1 MISKLGTLALSI
13 DFRSSQP
20 VYKQIAD
27 QVRLMIVNG
36 TLKSGDQLPTVR
48 TVADTVKVNFN
59 TVAKAY
65 RILDEEGL
73 ILTHQGRGSFISDP
87 VTEIE
92 RQHLRRQTLDAL
104 TERYL
109 MEAHRLGFSVEDVST
124 IFEDHI
130 GLGDMALAA

>member
-1 MISKLGTLALSI
+1 MVFKQANLSLNI
-13 DFRSSQP
+13 DFRSGCP
-20 VYKQIAD
+20 IYKQIAD

-48 TVADTVKVNFN
+48 TVADALNVNFN

-73 ILTHQGRGSFISDP
+73 MLTQQGRGSFISGP

-92 RQHLRRQTLDAL
+92 RDHLRRQTLDTL

-109 MEAHRLGFSVEDVST
+109 IEVHRLGFSIEEASA
-124 IFEDHI
+124 IFEDY
-130 GLGDMALAA
+130 LPLDDMALAA

>member
-1 MISKLGTLALSI
+1 MISKQVILALSI
-13 DFRSSQP
+13 DFRSDQP

-48 TVADTVKVNFN
+48 TVADAVNVNFN

-65 RILDEEGL
+65 RILDEEGF
-73 ILTHQGRGSFISDP
+73 ILTHQGRGSFIAGP

-109 MEAHRLGFSVEDVST
+109 TEVHRLGFSVEEVST
-124 IFEDHI
+124 IFEDH
-130 GLGDMALAA
+130 LGMGDIALAA

>member
-109 MEAHRLGFSVEDVST
+109 TEVHRLGFSVEDVST
-124 IFEDHI
+124 IFEDHL
-130 GLGDMALAA
+130 GLGEVAVAG